1 MPFFVH
7 PLPSP
12 LRLLSRLRPAFQ
24 VLRKD
29 FVLVH
34 ETGLEIDE
42 AYVLVFTPFAV
53 LCDLAEDREINF
65 GIKHE
70 EPPVAAM
77 TKWQKFRKFF
87 ELEDRVTPEPSAN
100 FQRGRLP
107 QVCPASASASAS
119 ATSNSPLDADR

>member
-1 MPFFVH
+1 MPT
-7 PLPSP
+7 PALCSC
-12 LRLLSRLRPAFQ
+12 RLSVCLTQ

-34 ETGLEIDE
+34 ETGLEVDE

-65 GIKHE
+65 SLKHD
-70 EPPVAAM
+70 EPPVPAM

-100 FQRGRLP
+100 FQRVRLP
-107 QVCPASASASAS
+107 QVGPSAPSH
-119 ATSNSPLDADR
+119 ADQPG